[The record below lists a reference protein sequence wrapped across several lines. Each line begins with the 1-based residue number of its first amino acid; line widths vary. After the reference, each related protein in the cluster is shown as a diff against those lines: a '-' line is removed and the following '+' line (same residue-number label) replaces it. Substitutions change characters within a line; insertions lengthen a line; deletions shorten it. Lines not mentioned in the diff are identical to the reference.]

1 MCKSRRHLD
10 PWTMGDSSMDS
21 YKAVLSP
28 TAKWTRLLVSQGPD
42 ELLRAILP
50 PPSQVRH
57 ERAAATLLEGLS
69 LWLDRRLAVALS
81 VDAREAGFCLGLTD
95 ELGIGTQSVFYCV
108 NVAERGHRRRR
119 GTRIRGVG
127 DFADLRQLHLV
138 SDDVEW

>member
-1 MCKSRRHLD
+1 
-10 PWTMGDSSMDS
+10 MDS

-28 TAKWTRLLVSQGPD
+28 TAKWTRVLVSQGPD

-69 LWLDRRLAVALS
+69 LWLDKRLAVALS

-95 ELGIGTQSVFYCV
+95 ELGIGAQSVFYYV
-108 NVAERGHRRRR
+108 NVVERGRRRRR
-119 GTRIRGVG
+119 GTRIPGVG

-138 SDDVEW
+138 SDDVG